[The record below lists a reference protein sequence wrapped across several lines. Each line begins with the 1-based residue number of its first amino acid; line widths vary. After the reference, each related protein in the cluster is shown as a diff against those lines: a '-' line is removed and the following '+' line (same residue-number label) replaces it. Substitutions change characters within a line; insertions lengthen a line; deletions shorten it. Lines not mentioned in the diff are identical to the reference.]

1 MLLRKPWPRGGFDYD
16 SNQDRNS
23 PSNNRSKIA
32 RESSWRRTFREKCDA
47 RIMAALMNTQLTASS
62 LLTDLKGRIDARQA
76 RVGIIGLGYVG
87 LPLAL
92 LYSEQKFPVT
102 GFDIDQRKI
111 DTLANGGTYIFRI
124 TPEEI
129 GAAKSNGFKATADY
143 SQITAMDAIIICVPT
158 PLDEYH
164 EPDLSYITN
173 TAHAVAPY
181 LRAGQIVILESTTY
195 PGTTEEVLVPILE
208 QENRAGLKASR
219 KGTAGDNDFWVAFS
233 PEREDPG
240 NTTVARHDIP
250 KVIGGLDPQAS
261 EIAAVLYG
269 SIFRRT
275 VPVSSPAAAEMTKL
289 LENIYRC
296 VNIALVNELKML
308 CLRMDLNIWEIIDA
322 AATKPFGF
330 HPFYPGPGLGGH
342 CIPVDPF
349 YLSWKAKEFD
359 FRTRFIELAGEIN
372 VNMPYNV
379 IASTISAL
387 NQQKKAINGSKV
399 LVLGVAY
406 KKDIDDLR
414 ESPAL
419 TIIELLQKQGAVVSY
434 NDPYFPFVGRGR
446 KYDLQMKCSSLDNLG
461 QFDCVLIVTD
471 HSDYD
476 YKKIVNEAKL
486 VVDSRNATRGI
497 KSDKIVHC

>member
-1 MLLRKPWPRGGFDYD
+1 MNP
-16 SNQDRNS
+16 QVT
-23 PSNNRSKIA
+23 
-32 RESSWRRTFREKCDA
+32 SSSLFSDLKA
-47 RIMAALMNTQLTASS
+47 RIETR
-62 LLTDLKGRIDARQA
+62 KA

-92 LYSEQKFPVT
+92 LYSEQKFAVT
-102 GFDIDQRKI
+102 GFDIDAKKV
-111 DTLANGGTYIFRI
+111 DTLAKGGSYIFRI
-124 TPEEI
+124 SPEEI
-129 GAAKSNGFKATADY
+129 QSAKGSGFNATSDY
-143 SQITAMDAIIICVPT
+143 ARIREMDAIIICVPT
-158 PLDEYH
+158 PLNEYH
-164 EPDLSYITN
+164 EPELSFITD
-173 TAHAVAPY
+173 TAHAVAPH

-208 QENRAGLKASR
+208 NENRDGLKASR
-219 KGTAGDNDFWVAFS
+219 KGAAGDKEFWVAFS

-240 NTTVARHDIP
+240 NTSVARHEIP
-250 KVIGGLDPQAS
+250 KVIGGLDRQAS
-261 EIAAVLYG
+261 EIAGALYG

-308 CLRMDLNIWEIIDA
+308 CLRMDLNIWEIIEA
-322 AATKPFGF
+322 ASTKPFGF

-359 FRTRFIELAGEIN
+359 FHTRFIELAGEIN
-372 VNMPYNV
+372 TAMPYHV
-379 IASTISAL
+379 IASTIGAL
-387 NQQKKAINGSKV
+387 NRQKKAINGSKI

-419 TIIELLQKQGAVVSY
+419 TIIELLQKEGAQVSY
-434 NDPYFPFVGRGR
+434 HDPYFPFVGRGR
-446 KYDLQMKCSSLDNLG
+446 RYDLQMKCASLDNLG
-461 QFDCVLIVTD
+461 QYDCVVIVTD

-486 VVDSRNATRGI
+486 VVDSRNATRAI
-497 KSDKIVHC
+497 KSEKIVHC